1 MLHPGP
7 EEQIENRVLRV
18 DVFFFFWGGGW
29 LCELIAIFFVY
40 SLVKL
45 AQFWFTDILYCLL
58 FCVPSYMLFFTRKTL
73 QKEIAKR

>member
-18 DVFFFFWGGGW
+18 DVFFFGGGGGW

-45 AQFWFTDILYCLL
+45 AQF
-58 FCVPSYMLFFTRKTL
+58 
-73 QKEIAKR
+73 